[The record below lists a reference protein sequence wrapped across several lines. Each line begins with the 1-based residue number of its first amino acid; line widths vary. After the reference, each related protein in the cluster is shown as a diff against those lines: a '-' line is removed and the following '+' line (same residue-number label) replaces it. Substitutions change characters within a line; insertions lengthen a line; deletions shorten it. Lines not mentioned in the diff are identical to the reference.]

1 MPRIEESTLKA
12 APTRRYRSEKPLEPI
27 KMGARVRLARNRVG
41 LSQSQLAKKLGLS
54 RGAIAQW
61 EIDRGSPA
69 TGRLNAL
76 AEYLD
81 VSVEWLLLGLPPGA
95 GSPDAGSRVAGTMMA
110 ADLQLL
116 GEARRLGVDLL
127 RIVAEA
133 AAAA

>member
-110 ADLQLL
+110 
-116 GEARRLGVDLL
+116 
-127 RIVAEA
+127 
-133 AAAA
+133 